1 MRRALG
7 FVLALV
13 AIVFLGATIVTYSK
27 YKKTEADYARATAE
41 GDSTRQRY
49 DQAVGE
55 IVSIQ
60 DSLNAIV
67 LGENGGQFVPA
78 QPLDEM
84 QPPGTLHDTVLARIS
99 SLKAAISRTKDRIE
113 ELDKNLKKSGVKV
126 ASLERMVAG
135 LRKSVGE
142 KESRIAELST
152 QVDTLQTRV
161 AGLNAD
167 VETKQAEIVQKQTE
181 LATVYYTMGTKK
193 ELTNS
198 GVVKSKGGVLGIGKT
213 VEPTGVVN
221 EAAFKVLDTDQEN
234 VIRIPAE
241 KAQVLTPQPVTSYV
255 LTPVSKEL
263 VELRILDPK
272 EFRKVR
278 HLVILMT

>member
-1 MRRALG
+1 VG

-13 AIVFLGATIVTYSK
+13 AIGFLGATIVTYSK

-99 SLKAAISRTKDRIE
+99 SLKGAISRTKERIE
-113 ELDKNLKKSGVKV
+113 ELDKNLKRSGVKV
-126 ASLERMVAG
+126 AGLERMIAG

-142 KESRIAELST
+142 KETKIAELST

-167 VETKQAEIVQKQTE
+167 VETKQAEIVQRQTE

-193 ELTNS
+193 ELTNA
-198 GVVKSKGGVLGIGKT
+198 GVVKSKGGILGVGKT
-213 VEPTGVVN
+213 IEPTGVVN
-221 EAAFKVLDTDQEN
+221 EATFKVLDTDQEN

-241 KAQVLTPQPVTSYV
+241 KAQILTSQPVTSYV